1 MSWLKHWKRRRGGQ
15 RPRLPKTMNQQEA
28 KPLLESIGYKQVD
41 SGKHQIKMNK
51 PGVLRPIV
59 LSHHH
64 GQQYSRDLTA
74 RILKEAGL
82 LGAEGSDHGE

>member
-1 MSWLKHWKRRRGGQ
+1 
-15 RPRLPKTMNQQEA
+15 MNQQEA
-28 KPLLESIGYKQVD
+28 KQLLESIGYEQVE

-59 LSHHH
+59 LSHHR

-82 LGAEGSDHGE
+82 FGAEGSDHVE